1 MEIYGEVIPRT
12 DANLKFLRST
22 TSDDTSSTNEAVNTA
37 LDVLAAR
44 SKGQASSSTY
54 VDDVMFSF
62 FVNQSNSCH
71 AYHEGE
77 EIFKEDKK
85 KSEFQWAPKNQ
96 GNRNGDAP
104 RTIIPVETP
113 TNALVVQD
121 GIDENSFTYDSKPNS
136 FNDSPSVLT
145 HPPQLQ
151 FETYLCELCGNNA
164 HYGYDC
170 PPQFPLVYE
179 QEPCYNQ
186 NFNDNYFPQ
195 NSQSSSQ
202 QHLCCKNCGG
212 PHETFQCQQMNED
225 YYEQN
230 SCYDPNSFGFD
241 QYQPPQ
247 FPVNYPPQETSREIL
262 QAQEDLMEAIQAF
275 LKEYDHIPPN
285 EKCMALLLAEERFL
299 KIKQTMKE
307 EQNQPGV
314 MQQLLLKLMD
324 DLQILKGSQ
333 QEKKETAAQSFIPYW
348 NSSLINDEEAR
359 DNFLKDVCT
368 FLRKFS
374 RIPFGVTPKVILIA
388 WESFGE
394 IKDALMDK
402 QYRQEDIQELMS
414 KLLEDVR
421 NISEEFSEY
430 INCPSWNRPLFY
442 FDDDDDEYT
451 VIWRRPKAITPDE
464 PSEEPEDPLIM
475 GEKELST
482 IPKKDKSSV
491 EDLVPIP
498 SGSKGVS
505 DDIYDHF
512 DAESLLSQDIPI
524 TSPKIDFLSEEFA
537 GEFAPILPE
546 MDEDEFDEEEVDY
559 YDHDTSSDNEFYE
572 NIKYVEASPLNLEYD
587 SLEEENEDQEE
598 KDVVI
603 SDNSNDPLL
612 ELPEFESFHFDLDPS
627 FPRPPPEPPDVE
639 ISLIIETNAPVIND
653 FDELNEDECFDPGGG
668 EINVEVDNSFTF
680 VIWNFLPYL
689 TYPVVSSLLSST
701 KNEDIIFDPGIS
713 T

>member
-1 MEIYGEVIPRT
+1 
-12 DANLKFLRST
+12 
-22 TSDDTSSTNEAVNTA
+22 
-37 LDVLAAR
+37 
-44 SKGQASSSTY
+44 
-54 VDDVMFSF
+54 
-62 FVNQSNSCH
+62 
-71 AYHEGE
+71 
-77 EIFKEDKK
+77 
-85 KSEFQWAPKNQ
+85 
-96 GNRNGDAP
+96 
-104 RTIIPVETP
+104 
-113 TNALVVQD
+113 
-121 GIDENSFTYDSKPNS
+121 
-136 FNDSPSVLT
+136 
-145 HPPQLQ
+145 
-151 FETYLCELCGNNA
+151 
-164 HYGYDC
+164 
-170 PPQFPLVYE
+170 
-179 QEPCYNQ
+179 
-186 NFNDNYFPQ
+186 
-195 NSQSSSQ
+195 
-202 QHLCCKNCGG
+202 
-212 PHETFQCQQMNED
+212 MNED

-262 QAQEDLMEAIQAF
+262 QAQEDLMKAIQAF

-299 KIKQTMKE
+299 KIKQTMRE
-307 EQNQPGV
+307 EQNQPEV
-314 MQQLLLKLMD
+314 MQELLLKLMD

-333 QEKKETAAQSFIPYW
+333 QEKKETAAQSLIPYW
-348 NSSLINDEEAR
+348 NSSMIDDEEAR

-482 IPKKDKSSV
+482 IPEKDKSSV
-491 EDLVPIP
+491 ENLDPIP

-505 DDIYDHF
+505 DDICDNDHS
-512 DAESLLSQDIPI
+512 DAKSLLSQDIPI

-537 GEFAPILPE
+537 GEFVPIPPG
-546 MDEDEFDEEEVDY
+546 MDEDEFDEEEDDCY
-559 YDHDTSSDNEFYE
+559 NTTSDDDSYE
-572 NIKYVEASPLNLEYD
+572 NIEYVEASSLNLEYD

-598 KDVVI
+598 KEFDLEDIFQIQDVILREKLLNVHRLITNIESLKNNPTPDFVFKSPSSFPIPVVDSDSFFEESDTSLSHSGLTSVVI
-603 SDNSNDPLL
+603 SNHSNDPLL
-612 ELPEFESFHFDLDPS
+612 ELPEFESFHFDPS
-627 FPRPPPEPPDVE
+627 FLRPPPEPPDVE
-639 ISLIIETNAPVIND
+639 ICLHFEPDAPVIDN
-653 FDELNEDECFDPGGG
+653 FNELNDDQRGS
-668 EINVEVDNSFTF
+668 EIDFSQNVGDDDSFTF
-680 VIWNFLPYL
+680 VIRTFLPFL
-689 TYPVVSSLLSST
+689 TYPEVSPLSCST
-701 KNEDIIFDPGIS
+701 GSEDTIFDPGIFIFHFPYLEPVVFS
-713 T
+713 MEVSYCSP